1 MQCKSY
7 EWKSNI
13 RRSTREEL
21 SLAESSSDR
30 GEYEVHPGA
39 DLVNGVAR
47 YGLHPLYA
55 RGKVMDLY

>member
-39 DLVNGVAR
+39 DLVKGVAR

-55 RGKVMDLY
+55 RGKVIDLY

>member
-39 DLVNGVAR
+39 DLVKRSKQDTVCIR
-47 YGLHPLYA
+47 YMPEG
-55 RGKVMDLY
+55 RS